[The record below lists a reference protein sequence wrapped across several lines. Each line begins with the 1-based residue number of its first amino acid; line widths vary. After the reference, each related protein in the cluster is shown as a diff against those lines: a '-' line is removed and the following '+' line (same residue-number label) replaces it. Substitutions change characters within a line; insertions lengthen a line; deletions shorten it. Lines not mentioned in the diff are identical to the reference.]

1 MAIGEG
7 VLGGKPGAFSGVIG
21 GKDWGSRILG
31 SKMGDRSP
39 ASGRPGFRM
48 IPYSTGA
55 GNMAYGSNMSG
66 NTHNAIA
73 SGQRDGQPTDYR
85 KSFSQISRV
94 EKKRRRD

>member
-7 VLGGKPGAFSGVIG
+7 VLGGKPGAFTGQLGS
-21 GKDWGSRILG
+21 KDWGSRILG
-31 SKMGDRSP
+31 AKLGERAPGAGRS
-39 ASGRPGFRM
+39 GFRM
-48 IPYSTGA
+48 LPYNTGA
-55 GNMAYGSNMSG
+55 G

-73 SGQRDGQPTDYR
+73 NGQRDGQPTDYR